1 MVFQVGISRL
11 LLNVRTSQMFAAQG
25 QATGQ
30 EEDTYLGRE
39 IPLKE
44 VMSQQEQER
53 NADDR
58 ALCVLAAA
66 ADEEART
73 ESPSSLLASRTE
85 YYDGGGGGKEW
96 TNRGDNDADG
106 VRREIRR
113 IHPKGGSAL
122 MRRFW
127 WMHRSE
133 IADVHVDIMHADHQ
147 GDESGETSTGG
158 VKLSRLGRLDEW
170 L

>member
-1 MVFQVGISRL
+1 
-11 LLNVRTSQMFAAQG
+11 MFAAQG
-25 QATGQ
+25 QATGE

-53 NADDR
+53 DADDR
-58 ALCVLAAA
+58 ASYFLAAAAAA

-85 YYDGGGGGKEW
+85 YYDDGGGGGKEW
-96 TNRGDNDADG
+96 TNRGNTDADG

-113 IHPKGGSAL
+113 IHPKAGSAL

-133 IADVHVDIMHADHQ
+133 IVDVHVDIMHADHQ